1 MGKNQVN
8 SCFVSVRCCTI
19 SRSASPAWDQS
30 PAPLRSLPPRT
41 HARLQVTETLP
52 NPNASCSTRASRAS
66 HCCAKNAGKK
76 KILRAPGLSGRGRAG
91 QAPHK
96 PRAEGSTKSRNPAA
110 AEDTTPPQ
118 AALAGLPEPTGSVR
132 TALPAFHL
140 LARPRKQGQ
149 SKKLCRM
156 LHVKLLHPIPTPDV
170 PRCEHTAHEPRH
182 LAAVLDA
189 ASTQLFPAR
198 ILICFQGIPC
208 PHP

>member
-1 MGKNQVN
+1 MLHHFQEHFPSPGSEPRSPPQTFLPEPMPGCG
-8 SCFVSVRCCTI
+8 SLRR
-19 SRSASPAWDQS
+19 SRTPTPPAALGQAE
-30 PAPLRSLPPRT
+30 PATAVPKMQ
-41 HARLQVTETLP
+41 A
-52 NPNASCSTRASRAS
+52 
-66 HCCAKNAGKK
+66 KK

-91 QAPHK
+91 QVPHK
-96 PRAEGSTKSRNPAA
+96 PRAEGSTKSCNPAA

-156 LHVKLLHPIPTPDV
+156 LQIKLLHLIPTPDV